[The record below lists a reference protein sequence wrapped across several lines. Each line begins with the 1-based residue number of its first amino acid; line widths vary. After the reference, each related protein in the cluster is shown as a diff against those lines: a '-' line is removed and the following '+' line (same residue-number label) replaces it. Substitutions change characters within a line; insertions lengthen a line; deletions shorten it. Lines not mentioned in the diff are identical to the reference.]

1 MRRRAF
7 ALAAVVAA
15 LALVPAPAALAATGA
30 AFAPG
35 AASAP
40 GTGTAPAPGAA
51 SAPTADTVLL
61 APGAAAACTVTGGS
75 LTWGVKE
82 SFRAYISGSI
92 ANGSWEAT
100 APASYATPDFSWP
113 ATAGEFDPAT
123 STGEVH
129 FSGAVVFTGHNG
141 LLNTTIANPSLTFA
155 ADGSARMLLDLTSL
169 SMDDALAGNT
179 ANAQTVTQTPFVDLD
194 LSAAPLTAGQSS
206 VTATAVPTTVTPEG
220 YAAFG
225 NYEAGTPF
233 DPITFTVDLD
243 CAAAAATSE
252 PTPLPVMTPE
262 PAAGEA
268 DPSAPTWIPW
278 AVAGG
283 IVLAAGA
290 IAAVLIARRRR
301 GSAADPSARGEN
313 SAADPSAG
321 GENPAPDPSAR
332 GENGTPTDGGD
343 RS

>member
-1 MRRRAF
+1 MRRHAF
-7 ALAAVVAA
+7 ALVAAVAA
-15 LALVPAPAALAATGA
+15 LALAPAPAAFAASG
-30 AFAPG
+30 PD
-35 AASAP
+35 AASATDAVP
-40 GTGTAPAPGAA
+40 
-51 SAPTADTVLL
+51 L
-61 APGAAAACTVTGGS
+61 ATDAVPLTTTAAAACTVTGGS

-92 ANGSWEAT
+92 ANGSWEAM

-141 LLNTTIANPSLTFA
+141 LLDTTIANPSLTFS

-169 SMDDALAGNT
+169 SMDDAMAGNT

-194 LSAAPLTAGQSS
+194 LSAAPLTAGETS
-206 VTATAVPTTVTPEG
+206 VTATAVPTSVTPEG

-243 CAAAAATSE
+243 CAAAASTSE
-252 PTPLPVMTPE
+252 PAPLPVVTAE

-268 DPSAPTWIPW
+268 DPSAPTWVPW

-290 IAAVLIARRRR
+290 VAAVLIARRRK
-301 GSAADPSARGEN
+301 GPAVDGTP
-313 SAADPSAG
+313 AG
-321 GENPAPDPSAR
+321 
-332 GENGTPTDGGD
+332 GENGTPTDSDD